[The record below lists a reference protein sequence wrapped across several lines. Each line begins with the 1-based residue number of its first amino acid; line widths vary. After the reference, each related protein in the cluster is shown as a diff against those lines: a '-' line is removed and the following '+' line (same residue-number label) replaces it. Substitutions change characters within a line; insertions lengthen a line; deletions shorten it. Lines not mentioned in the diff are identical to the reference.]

1 MMAALGLPRIVSR
14 ALDEL
19 ARAVRERIGERVSE
33 IVLFG
38 SYARG
43 GAGEDSDVDVLV
55 VIDALTDREEL
66 GIVDLASA
74 IKRSCEDW
82 VGLAPMPLSTS
93 RARELRSRGRML
105 QKRTSFST
113 AAPPRRPSSSSGIGT
128 TSSAG
133 QK

>member
-1 MMAALGLPRIVSR
+1 MAVLGLPGIVSG

-19 ARAVRERIGERVSE
+19 ARAVRDRFGERVSE

-66 GIVDLASA
+66 EVVDLASA
-74 IKRSCEDW
+74 IKRGREDW
-82 VGLAPMPLSTS
+82 VGLAPLPLSTS
-93 RARELRSRGRML
+93 RARDLRSRGRL
-105 QKRTSFST
+105 LWRDI
-113 AAPPRRPSSSSGIGT
+113 AAEGVPL
-128 TSSAG
+128 
-133 QK
+133 

>member
-19 ARAVRERIGERVSE
+19 ARAVRERFGERVSE

-66 GIVDLASA
+66 EIVDLASA

-105 QKRTSFST
+105 
-113 AAPPRRPSSSSGIGT
+113 
-128 TSSAG
+128 
-133 QK
+133 